1 MALRLM
7 PEHFDAI
14 RRHGE
19 ASYPHECCGL
29 LLGQFAGEERETRE
43 VFPMRNANTASP
55 ENRFD
60 FDPQE
65 HLAAQRQARERG
77 LEVVGFYHSHP
88 NHPARP
94 SQYDL
99 EHAAWP
105 GYSYLIVRVQQG
117 QAQDINSYELAEDRS
132 HFIQEPIESAAA
144 ADRTDSIPA

>member
-1 MALRLM
+1 MALQLAAA
-7 PEHFDAI
+7 HLAAI

-19 ASYPHECCGL
+19 SDYPHECCGL
-29 LLGQFAGEERETRE
+29 LLGRFAGERRI
-43 VFPMRNANTASP
+43 VDDVHPMRNANTTSP

-60 FDPQE
+60 FDPKE

-105 GYSYLIVRVQQG
+105 GYSYLIVRIQQG
-117 QAQDINSYELAEDRS
+117 RAQEANSYELAEDRS
-132 HFIQEPIESAAA
+132 HFLQEPLDAGAAA
-144 ADRTDSIPA
+144 